1 MAPKVKTTEAE
12 YRSMRINP
20 KTSKED
26 ADTLKLIQDLED
38 KGWTFKQIAQ
48 DAILRSAGH
57 EPEMYARNGSG
68 YILGNFED
76 MLTRFAHEIIDS
88 IRGQG
93 GELPQGG
100 TKIEI
105 SSFANKFAKSIK
117 QRSESKGDE

>member
-1 MAPKVKTTEAE
+1 MGAKVKTTEAE

-26 ADTLKLIQDLED
+26 ADTLKIIQQLEG

-57 EPEMYARNGSG
+57 EPEMYARNESG
-68 YILGNFED
+68 FILGNFED

-88 IRGQG
+88 LRGQG
-93 GELPQGG
+93 GELAQS
-100 TKIEI
+100 TSKVEI

-117 QRSESKGDE
+117 QRGENKGDE